1 MRRCTIRWYELCSQ
15 MLSVKHSPRFL
26 MNGFRSRF
34 SRRHLCVKG
43 SSGSLWLLTLLWR
56 RRVRVTLGGENIL
69 HKTCVLRPNSALLYA
84 ERTSNAPLSLL
95 HCILNAKSF
104 SFELS
109 PPFLMTPDKY
119 PVFLWC
125 VSCSP
130 QHKGETAWHRTQCV
144 WWMGSHTTA
153 LTPFALY
160 FMKWTSG
167 SEINRPPWWM
177 RTTQL
182 SPYQDPA
189 ANLWQAKPAPSLDT
203 PLVFE
208 IKVDAC
214 NPGKWSLYSRL
225 TPV

>member
-1 MRRCTIRWYELCSQ
+1 MLFINLDWKEKAQGDISIWKRARDIDIDASSDDTLNGSSASVWPAGGSWKNFQNKTFFVLAWLGFAVNREHLYAKALCS
-15 MLSVKHSPRFL
+15 
-26 MNGFRSRF
+26 
-34 SRRHLCVKG
+34 
-43 SSGSLWLLTLLWR
+43 
-56 RRVRVTLGGENIL
+56 VRKKGGEKL
-69 HKTCVLRPNSALLYA
+69 
-84 ERTSNAPLSLL
+84 EPL
-95 HCILNAKSF
+95 
-104 SFELS
+104 

-119 PVFLWC
+119 PVFLRC

-130 QHKGETAWHRTQCV
+130 QHRAETTWHGTQRAW
-144 WWMGSHTTA
+144 WIGSHA
-153 LTPFALY
+153 VAPTPFALY

-167 SEINRPPWWM
+167 SEINRPLRWM
-177 RTTQL
+177 RTTPL
-182 SPYQDPA
+182 GPYQVPA